1 MALLYGCAGRLTSK
15 NGGFRPGQ
23 YNAVDHRK
31 AVWWWEKALARAVGN
46 ADVPAEIIAL
56 NELAICHRNRAALCR
71 FTRRLGARP
80 VPIATFYGGLVWA
93 GMVGIFYAL
102 WWVGMGARPLSEAA
116 GGQWRTS
123 SAQARRWRRRC
134 GD

>member
-80 VPIATFYGGLVWA
+80 VPIATRLFMAGWYGLVWLVFFMHCGGLVWA
-93 GMVGIFYAL
+93 
-102 WWVGMGARPLSEAA
+102 RD
-116 GGQWRTS
+116 R
-123 SAQARRWRRRC
+123 
-134 GD
+134 